1 MAPPTRKTGAP
12 ATLSRR
18 GFAAAGAAFA
28 AALGDCAHL
37 PEAADDLPAGIPVSA
52 SAPVE
57 YVVIGSGAGGGPLAA
72 NLARAGHRV
81 VLMEAGGADDGPD
94 YEIPAFHPL
103 ATEDPALSWAYY
115 VRHYADQAQQERD
128 RKFVAAKN
136 GIFYPRSGTLGG
148 CTAHHAMIT
157 ITADAADWD
166 GIADLTGD
174 PSWRSASMRGYFQRL
189 ERCRYRGAPWNPLS
203 DLSRHGY
210 RGWLTTQ
217 INSPFL
223 LAQDAQLAEVVF
235 GAIEGAG
242 LPALFAPLLASGL
255 DPNDW
260 RAELGGRSGIYN
272 IPVSVR
278 GVRRSGPREYI
289 QATARALPDNLVIK
303 THALATRILFE
314 GRRAVGVEYLE
325 GAHLYRADPN
335 APPPGPEPAPRQH
348 LRAAREVILAA
359 GAFNSP
365 QLLKLSGIGPRAEL
379 ARFGIPSLVDLPGV
393 GRNLQ
398 DRYEATV
405 VTRMRADF
413 PLLQA
418 CGFGVPGAGQP
429 VDPCYAEWL
438 RGGGAYATNGTVL
451 GMIRRSVPARERA
464 DLFIFGIP
472 GYFRGYSP
480 GYSQAIREKDFFTW
494 AILKAHTCNTAGTVM
509 LRSADPRDTPDI
521 NFHYFAEGN
530 DAQGDDLASVV
541 AGIAYA
547 RRLNESLY
555 RPGGSA
561 AEEVVPGRTVTSVDA
576 VARFVTD
583 EAWGHHAC
591 GTCRIGPPGDPMAV
605 VDSRFRVYGTQG
617 LRIVDASV
625 FPRIPGFFIVT
636 PIYVISEKASDAILA
651 DARSAI

>member
-1 MAPPTRKTGAP
+1 MAITTGKP
-12 ATLSRR
+12 GIATLSRR

-28 AALGDCAHL
+28 AGLGGCAHVPETADYL
-37 PEAADDLPAGIPVSA
+37 PTGIPVPA

-72 NLARAGHRV
+72 NLARAGHKV
-81 VLMEAGGADDGPD
+81 VLMEAGGADDGPK
-94 YEIPAFHPL
+94 YEVPAFHPL

-128 RKFVAAKN
+128 CKFVTAKN

-157 ITADAADWD
+157 VTADAADWD

-174 PSWRSASMRGYFQRL
+174 ASWHSAIMRGYFQRL
-189 ERCRYRGAPWNPLS
+189 ERCRYRSPPRDRFNDP
-203 DLSRHGY
+203 SRHGY
-210 RGWLTTQ
+210 QGWLTTQ

-223 LAQDAQLAEVVF
+223 LARDAQLAEVVF

-242 LPALFAPLLASGL
+242 LPALFGPLLATGL

-260 RAELGGRSGIYN
+260 HAELGGRSGIYN
-272 IPVSVR
+272 IPVSIR
-278 GVRRSGPREYI
+278 GARRAGPREYI
-289 QATARALPDNLVIK
+289 QATARALPNNLIVK
-303 THALATRILFE
+303 THALVTRILFE
-314 GRRAVGVEYLE
+314 GRGAVGVEYLE

-335 APPPGPEPAPRQH
+335 ASPSGPEPSPRQR
-348 LRAAREVILAA
+348 LRVTREVILAA

-365 QLLKLSGIGPRAEL
+365 QLLKLSGIGPRNEL

-405 VTRMRADF
+405 VTRMRTDF

-418 CGFGVPGAGQP
+418 CSFGVPGVGQP

-438 RGGGAYATNGTVL
+438 RDGGVYATNGTVL
-451 GMIRRSVPARERA
+451 GIIRRSVPARERA
-464 DLFIFGIP
+464 DLFTFGIP
-472 GYFRGYSP
+472 GYFRGYFP
-480 GYSQAIREKDFFTW
+480 GYSQAVRDKDFFTW
-494 AILKAHTCNTAGTVM
+494 AILKAHTRNTAGTVM

-521 NFHYFAEGN
+521 NFHYFTESS
-530 DAQGDDLASVV
+530 DAQGEDLASLAAGISFARRMTAPLSRV
-541 AGIAYA
+541 AG
-547 RRLNESLY
+547 
-555 RPGGSA
+555 PA
-561 AEEVVPGRTVTSVDA
+561 AEEVVPGPAIASPDA
-576 VARFVTD
+576 ISRFVTD
-583 EAWGHHAC
+583 QAWGHHASC
-591 GTCRIGPPGDPMAV
+591 TCRMGPPDDPMAV

-651 DARSAI
+651 DARTSA

>member
-1 MAPPTRKTGAP
+1 MMARRETDAG

-18 GFAAAGAAFA
+18 GFTAGATAFA
-28 AALGDCAHL
+28 AGLGGCAHS
-37 PEAADDLPAGIPVSA
+37 PGSAGDPPTGTPVSA

-72 NLARAGHRV
+72 NLARAGHKV

-94 YEIPAFHPL
+94 YDIPAFHPL
-103 ATEDPALSWAYY
+103 ATENPALSWAYY
-115 VRHYADQAQQERD
+115 VRHYADQARQERD
-128 RKFVAAKN
+128 RKFVATQN
-136 GIFYPRSGTLGG
+136 GIFYPRAGTLGG

-157 ITADAADWD
+157 VTADAADWD
-166 GIADLTGD
+166 HIADLTGD
-174 PSWRSASMRGYFQRL
+174 PSWRAAAMRGYFQRL
-189 ERCRYRGAPWNPLS
+189 ERCRYRGPARDPATDP
-203 DLSRHGY
+203 SRHGY
-210 RGWLTTQ
+210 QGWLTTQ
-217 INSPFL
+217 INSPLL
-223 LAQDAQLAEVVF
+223 LARDRQLEEVVF
-235 GAIEGAG
+235 GAVAAAG
-242 LPALFAPLLASGL
+242 LPALFGPLLASGL

-272 IPVSVR
+272 IPIAIR
-278 GVRRSGPREYI
+278 GVRRAGPREYI
-289 QATARALPDNLVIK
+289 QATARALPNNLVVK
-303 THALATRILFE
+303 THALVTRILFE

-335 APPPGPEPAPRQH
+335 AAPSGPEPAPRQQ

-365 QLLKLSGIGPRAEL
+365 QLLKLSGIGPRDEL

-413 PLLQA
+413 PLLGA
-418 CGFGVPGAGQP
+418 CRFGVPDAGRR
-429 VDPCYAEWL
+429 VDPCHAEWL

-451 GMIRRSVPARERA
+451 GLIRRSAPARERA
-464 DLFIFGIP
+464 DLFLFGIP
-472 GYFRGYSP
+472 GYFRGYFP
-480 GYSQAIREKDFFTW
+480 GYSQAVREKGFFTW
-494 AILKAHTCNTAGTVM
+494 AILKAHTRNTAGTVT

-521 NFHYFAEGN
+521 NFRYFGEGN
-530 DAQGDDLASVV
+530 DAQGEDLASVAAGV
-541 AGIAYA
+541 AFA
-547 RRLNESLY
+547 RRLNAPLY
-555 RPGGSA
+555 RAGGPA
-561 AEEVVPGRTVTSVDA
+561 AEEVVPGPAIASPDA
-576 VARFVTD
+576 IARFVAD
-583 EAWGHHAC
+583 EAWGHHASC
-591 GTCRIGPPGDPMAV
+591 TCRMGPPGDPGAV

-636 PIYVISEKASDAILA
+636 PIYTLSEKASDVILA
-651 DARSAI
+651 DARVSS